1 MRKIKKKTV
10 WFLLILVFLAVLA
23 FRLYFAFQ
31 SNNFS
36 PDAYFD
42 LRQINAITDTRLPI
56 YHDTLSY
63 GGRDFLF
70 LPVFHYILAGFS
82 FFIPISLAGKILP
95 NIFAAALIFIVY
107 LISKHITKNTGAS
120 LFTALISGF
129 IPIYISSTLNTVSPH
144 SLQIPLIFLAL
155 YTFMRQNQKRFV
167 IFFVILTF
175 LLPLIHLSSLI
186 LIFAFFIYTFLAYLE
201 RFQYKARTLELVL
214 FFTFITLWISLLV
227 YKDAFLVHGPSLIWQ
242 NIPASVLTQ
251 YFQQITF
258 VHAIS
263 GIGIFPLIIGCYV
276 LYKYMFQEKRK
287 DVYLLTSLAISVA
300 LLLWL
305 KLITL
310 NLGLSILGIVLILLF
325 GLFYKI
331 FFDYINKTRAAR
343 LASVSF
349 LVIVLIFLVTS
360 IIPSIIF
367 AATTETANY
376 AETDAIAWLNEES
389 GKQTSLLAPIRL
401 GHIIT
406 YGNKIRNV
414 ADTNFL
420 MAPIPE
426 QRLID
431 INTVY
436 STPIEIEAIEIMD
449 NYDVTHLYVPEGVE
463 IKYITDACFD
473 LVYDEKVKIYELE
486 CGTVTKRRK

>member
-1 MRKIKKKTV
+1 
-10 WFLLILVFLAVLA
+10 
-23 FRLYFAFQ
+23 
-31 SNNFS
+31 
-36 PDAYFD
+36 
-42 LRQINAITDTRLPI
+42 
-56 YHDTLSY
+56 
-63 GGRDFLF
+63 
-70 LPVFHYILAGFS
+70 
-82 FFIPISLAGKILP
+82 
-95 NIFAAALIFIVY
+95 
-107 LISKHITKNTGAS
+107 
-120 LFTALISGF
+120 
-129 IPIYISSTLNTVSPH
+129 
-144 SLQIPLIFLAL
+144 
-155 YTFMRQNQKRFV
+155 
-167 IFFVILTF
+167 
-175 LLPLIHLSSLI
+175 
-186 LIFAFFIYTFLAYLE
+186 
-201 RFQYKARTLELVL
+201 
-214 FFTFITLWISLLV
+214 
-227 YKDAFLVHGPSLIWQ
+227 
-242 NIPASVLTQ
+242 
-251 YFQQITF
+251 
-258 VHAIS
+258 
-263 GIGIFPLIIGCYV
+263 
-276 LYKYMFQEKRK
+276 MFQEKRK